1 MAKFAITLDT
11 HKGPH
16 GGEPV
21 RVRVGDKESCDI
33 AATVTEGGR
42 KKDLAGM
49 RARFECLKPDGTR
62 VLDTQCRVT
71 EAESL
76 VDYSL
81 APQVSAA
88 PGEISLAYFSLA
100 DADGNKVDSTQS
112 FVIVVERG
120 VGDIGSTDYINEVD
134 AIIRLL
140 ESQRQAYEEAEAARA
155 SAEKA
160 RAAAEKSR
168 ESSESQRASAESAR
182 RSAEEE
188 RARDEETRR
197 SDESGRVRAES
208 ARSAAEGER
217 EKAEGSRASAERLRA
232 ESERERASAE
242 SARTSSESSRT
253 SAEGARAAAEKAR
266 ATAEGAR
273 SSAEAER
280 SASEGQRKAA
290 ETERGRAE
298 EARASSEELRKAEES
313 KRAEAER
320 ARSVA
325 ETARV
330 DAEGKRAAAE
340 QKRAT
345 AESARAASQEAND
358 TAQAKNNAD
367 QAANNAA
374 ALGLT
379 FVVLKEGQYD
389 PSSLEPTVS
398 GENGKMYLVPDPKGS
413 ADNVYREWIWTGE
426 WECIGSS
433 ATSFDAITTD
443 TIDAIASGRSPS
455 GDEGLSTTGLSYL
468 WAKLKAAFAQ
478 AAHKHA
484 KADITD
490 FPASMP
496 ASDVKAW
503 AKAATKPSYTAA
515 EVGAAAASHKHAQG
529 DVTGLPDALA
539 ALQPRA
545 TYAVVTIQTGEWE
558 QLNATKQVEG
568 ATPDAVIRCGAA
580 PSSEIAASA
589 AHVYCS
595 AQGQGTLTFSCASVP
610 AAAVELNIEIRE
622 A

>member
-42 KKDLAGM
+42 KKDLSGM

-197 SDESGRVRAES
+197 SDESGRVKAES

-217 EKAEGSRASAERLRA
+217 EKAEDSRASAERLRA
-232 ESERERASAE
+232 ESEKRRASAE
-242 SARTSSESSRT
+242 SARASSESSRT
-253 SAEGARAAAEKAR
+253 SAEGARAAGGEAR
-266 ATAEGAR
+266 ATAAGAR
-273 SSAEAER
+273 SSLHHAV
-280 SASEGQRKAA
+280 G
-290 ETERGRAE
+290 G
-298 EARASSEELRKAEES
+298 
-313 KRAEAER
+313 
-320 ARSVA
+320 
-325 ETARV
+325 
-330 DAEGKRAAAE
+330 
-340 QKRAT
+340 
-345 AESARAASQEAND
+345 
-358 TAQAKNNAD
+358 
-367 QAANNAA
+367 
-374 ALGLT
+374 
-379 FVVLKEGQYD
+379 
-389 PSSLEPTVS
+389 
-398 GENGKMYLVPDPKGS
+398 
-413 ADNVYREWIWTGE
+413 
-426 WECIGSS
+426 
-433 ATSFDAITTD
+433 
-443 TIDAIASGRSPS
+443 
-455 GDEGLSTTGLSYL
+455 
-468 WAKLKAAFAQ
+468 WA
-478 AAHKHA
+478 
-484 KADITD
+484 
-490 FPASMP
+490 
-496 ASDVKAW
+496 
-503 AKAATKPSYTAA
+503 
-515 EVGAAAASHKHAQG
+515 G
-529 DVTGLPDALA
+529 
-539 ALQPRA
+539 
-545 TYAVVTIQTGEWE
+545 
-558 QLNATKQVEG
+558 
-568 ATPDAVIRCGAA
+568 C
-580 PSSEIAASA
+580 
-589 AHVYCS
+589 
-595 AQGQGTLTFSCASVP
+595 
-610 AAAVELNIEIRE
+610 
-622 A
+622 